1 MNNQDIAKHSAA
13 MLDLFEAEQQRILL
27 LDPKERA
34 MQHNYQKTMAV
45 CYELRTFI
53 RSIDAKPSAVL
64 EAAPASSAMAQAVD
78 AVTVPRELFDELID
92 MAQDEASA
100 YHLSH
105 KGYKP
110 EQHAQRDKVIAAARS
125 ILESQ
130 QSPVQAS
137 DAGSQG

>member
-13 MLDLFEAEQQRILL
+13 MLDLFESEQQRILL

-64 EAAPASSAMAQAVD
+64 EVAPASSAMAMQAVD
-78 AVTVPRELFDELID
+78 ARRYLQIRNATPELANKYAHYGHESLDEILD
-92 MAQDEASA
+92 
-100 YHLSH
+100 
-105 KGYKP
+105 
-110 EQHAQRDKVIAAARS
+110 RDS
-125 ILESQ
+125 MQSQ

-137 DAGSQG
+137 DAGRQG

>member
-1 MNNQDIAKHSAA
+1 

-34 MQHNYQKTMAV
+34 MQHNYQRTMAV

-64 EAAPASSAMAQAVD
+64 EAAPASSASAQAVD
-78 AVTVPRELFDELID
+78 AR
-92 MAQDEASA
+92 A
-100 YHLSH
+100 YHFIEY
-105 KGYKP
+105 GMTP
-110 EQHAQRDKVIAAARS
+110 EDWEEFKLWMNEKHCPSEQ
-125 ILESQ
+125 SQ

-137 DAGSQG
+137 DAGRQG

>member
-64 EAAPASSAMAQAVD
+64 EAAPASSASAQAVD
-78 AVTVPRELFDELID
+78 ASEPEAKGNISAWLRRRAHNDLVMIPGRLAGQIADHID
-92 MAQDEASA
+92 SLQ
-100 YHLSH
+100 
-105 KGYKP
+105 
-110 EQHAQRDKVIAAARS
+110 
-125 ILESQ
+125 SQ

-137 DAGSQG
+137 DAGRQG

>member
-64 EAAPASSAMAQAVD
+64 EAAPASSAMAMQAENK
-78 AVTVPRELFDELID
+78 TLRELVETLYDAECD
-92 MAQDEASA
+92 CDACNSA
-100 YHLSH
+100 
-105 KGYKP
+105 
-110 EQHAQRDKVIAAARS
+110 RDF
-125 ILESQ
+125 LQSQ

-137 DAGSQG
+137 DAGRHG